1 MNKYDGQVESV
12 VAPIIINDEGK
23 LLLMTSPKWNN
34 RYIFPGGHIE
44 YGETISQAAI
54 RETKEET
61 GLDVEALYLVDIGT
75 MINNPE
81 FFRKKAH
88 FIYHRVVCKV
98 IGGEMNTDSEETTT
112 LVWVTPEEALK
123 LPLATGLDVSI
134 NNYLRGVKLEMGEYL
149 F

>member
-12 VAPIIINDEGK
+12 VAPIIIDNEGRI
-23 LLLMTSPKWNN
+23 LLMKSPKWGDK
-34 RYIFPGGHIE
+34 YILPGGHID
-44 YGETISQAAI
+44 YGETIAQAAV

-61 GLDVEALYLVDIGT
+61 GLGVEALYLVDVGT

-81 FFRKKAH
+81 FFRQRAH

-98 IGGEMNTDSEETTT
+98 LGGVMNTDSEETTE

-123 LPLATGLDVSI
+123 LPLAKSVDVSI
-134 NNYLRGVKLEMGEYL
+134 KKYLKGVKIDMGEYI
-149 F
+149 